1 MPPKAKFTKDE
12 IVNAALDVVRKRGAG
27 ALTTRDIA
35 RELGVSTRPIF
46 TYFNTMDEVRAAVR
60 DAAEQR
66 YLAYVDAGLAEEQ
79 PFRGFGK
86 QYLRFAAEE
95 PQLYRLLFFT
105 RNAEG
110 QNGAVTVMEH
120 ARDHAIGSVMKTY
133 HVGEEAAAFYFRD
146 MWIVVHGLA
155 TLIVSGC
162 CPYTETEVAE
172 ILMQC
177 SYSICKAI
185 KETAGFTRS
194 GFDSDTAF
202 RQLIGED

>member
-86 QYLRFAAEE
+86 QYLRFSAEE

-133 HVGEEAAAFYFRD
+133 HVGED
-146 MWIVVHGLA
+146 DI
-155 TLIVSGC
+155 
-162 CPYTETEVAE
+162 
-172 ILMQC
+172 C
-177 SYSICKAI
+177 SK
-185 KETAGFTRS
+185 
-194 GFDSDTAF
+194 
-202 RQLIGED
+202 

>member
-86 QYLRFAAEE
+86 QYLRFD
-95 PQLYRLLFFT
+95 
-105 RNAEG
+105 AEG

-133 HVGEEAAAFYFRD
+133 HVGEEAAALYFRD

-162 CPYTETEVAE
+162 CPYTEAEMAE

-185 KETAGFTRS
+185 KETAGFARS

>member
-133 HVGEEAAAFYFRD
+133 HVGEEAAALYFRE
-146 MWIVVHGLA
+146 

-162 CPYTETEVAE
+162 CPYTEAEMAE

-185 KETAGFTRS
+185 KETAGFARS